1 MYFHIYIK
9 SYFKDYQD
17 ELKVIASKSDNLNST
32 PRPSCGSR
40 EPIPAKCPLASTHT
54 HLVCIHACTHGHT
67 NMHTNP
73 FKYMLRIFQS
83 LMLLFTL
90 FLMPCLR

>member
-54 HLVCIHACTHGHT
+54 HTWYAYMHARMGTQTCIQ
-67 NMHTNP
+67 
-73 FKYMLRIFQS
+73 I
-83 LMLLFTL
+83 LLSI
-90 FLMPCLR
+90 C